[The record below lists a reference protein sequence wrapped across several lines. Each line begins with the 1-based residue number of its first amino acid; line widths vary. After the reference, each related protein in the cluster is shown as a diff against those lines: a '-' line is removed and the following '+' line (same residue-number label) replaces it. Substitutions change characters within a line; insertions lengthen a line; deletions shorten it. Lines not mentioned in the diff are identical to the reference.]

1 MVVNENP
8 RRKLRRGAERISYGL
23 PEPLFLFCNH
33 VKKFAKTSH
42 DIVFDITA

>member
-1 MVVNENP
+1 MKSP
-8 RRKLRRGAERISYGL
+8 DAKLRRGVERISFGL